1 MLLGTKIEANVNG
14 MALMIQLPT
23 GLHVVDDEYVAEHDT
38 ALARADMAGWWTMP
52 ELVKRY
58 HVSAVWLADHVFQ
71 PPRFQKILRAG
82 PIVMYP
88 REGVKTYTC
97 EPVGFSRFMRDWFPE
112 IAREAGKKRGK

>member
-23 GLHVVDDEYVAEHDT
+23 GLHVVDDEYVTEHDT

-58 HVSAVWLADHVFQ
+58 HQNPTWFAENVFQ
-71 PPRFQKILRAG
+71 VPRFMKVLRG
-82 PIVMYP
+82 QCVMYP
-88 REGVKTYTC
+88 REGVKGYTC
-97 EPVGFSRFMRDWFPE
+97 EPEAFGEFMKKWFPE
-112 IAREAGKKRGK
+112 IARNAMKGGKS

>member
-1 MLLGTKIEANVNG
+1 M
-14 MALMIQLPT
+14 
-23 GLHVVDDEYVAEHDT
+23 
-38 ALARADMAGWWTMP
+38 
-52 ELVKRY
+52 VKRY

-97 EPVGFSRFMRDWFPE
+97 NPVPFAKFMVQWFPE
-112 IAREAGKKRGK
+112 IARAAGKREEK